1 MTPEGASD
9 PQGCSENSTSSFT
22 LANFHYILY
31 NHQDICREEH
41 KMTFEIKL
49 EAFEGPLDLLLHLV
63 EKNKVD
69 IYDIPIVIITD
80 QYIEYIDKMRV
91 DNMDIMSEFLLMAA
105 TLLSIKSKMLLP
117 RLKTNDG
124 EDPVDPRMELI
135 ERLVEYKTYKQIAG
149 ELRDMQVDAAHV
161 VFREKNLPKEVVEYE
176 EPLDISS
183 LLEGL
188 TLKRLNSVFHEVLQ
202 REKLRQDPVRSGFSE
217 IKKEEFTL
225 EEKIEELMEYS
236 MNHEKFTFLSL
247 FEDVHSKMQIIVT
260 FLALLELMKSG
271 MLFIIQENINDD
283 ILIERRAA

>member
-1 MTPEGASD
+1 
-9 PQGCSENSTSSFT
+9 
-22 LANFHYILY
+22 
-31 NHQDICREEH
+31 
-41 KMTFEIKL
+41 MTFEIKL

-124 EDPVDPRMELI
+124 EEPVDPRMELI

-225 EEKIEELMEYS
+225 EDKIEELMEYS
-236 MNHEKFTFLSL
+236 MSHEKFTFLSL